1 MLKRR
6 DVLACA
12 LCGLAALTGP
22 PNKAAAQ
29 ATPGFTRKI
38 LQRTDLPGEK
48 FVCMLVQI
56 DIDPDGFVAPHT
68 HPGIE
73 SSYFVAGGGVLS
85 VRGQPD
91 RTLAAGEGFQ
101 VPPEVVHSVRN
112 GSAPSRLI
120 ATFTVDRDKP
130 LATPA

>member
-1 MLKRR
+1 MLNRR
-6 DVLACA
+6 DALNCA
-12 LCGLAALTGP
+12 LCGLATLTGTP
-22 PNKAAAQ
+22 SKTAAK

-38 LQRTDLPGEK
+38 LQRTELQGEK
-48 FVCMLVQI
+48 YVCLLVQI

-73 SSYFVAGGGVLS
+73 SSYFTAGGGVLS

-91 RTLAAGEGFQ
+91 RTLGAGEGFQ

-112 GSAPSRLI
+112 GSAPSRVI